1 MSHADDIIKLRKRVL
16 DAVTTGVV
24 DPNLKDFYEATLLQI
39 LNESERQRQTCN
51 AQAESFRKQAAVA
64 DGQAAA
70 YSAMG
75 SIIYNV
81 LNSYILQEER
91 VRREE
96 MLRAEEEK
104 NKAEYAE
111 ALRKK
116 QEQIDKE
123 NGDVIEESETELESD
138 SEEKPKARR
147 TRRGKKVT

>member
-16 DAVTTGVV
+16 DAVTAGVV
-24 DPNLKDFYEATLLQI
+24 DANLKSFYEATLLQI
-39 LNESERQRQTCN
+39 LNESERQRQVCA

-64 DGQAAA
+64 DGQASA

-75 SIIYNV
+75 SIVYNV

-91 VRREE
+91 AKREE

-123 NGDVIEESETELESD
+123 NGDLESEEVEDTED
-138 SEEKPKARR
+138 VEEEPKVKRS
-147 TRRGKKVT
+147 RRGKKTT